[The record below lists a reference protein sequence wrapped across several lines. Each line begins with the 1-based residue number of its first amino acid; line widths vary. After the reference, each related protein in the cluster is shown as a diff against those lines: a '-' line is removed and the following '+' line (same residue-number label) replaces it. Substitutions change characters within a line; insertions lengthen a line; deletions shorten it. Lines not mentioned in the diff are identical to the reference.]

1 MSAVRTTFQSLEIR
15 NYKLFFFGQL
25 ISQCGSWMQTIAL
38 GWLVLDLSNKSG
50 LAVGWALALQFVP
63 TLLFGV
69 WAGALADRFDKRR
82 LFLSTQVALA
92 LIAAVLAVLDLTG
105 VVQLWMLFVMIFV
118 FGMAFALDNPTR
130 QAFVPELVP
139 PSLLPNAIG
148 LTSAT
153 MQGSRVF
160 GPALAGVIIVTL
172 GTGMCF
178 LINAVSFIFVIGAL
192 MMMRPSEIRRP
203 APAPREKGQV
213 REGLRYM
220 WHTRELRSVLL
231 VLVVVGTFAINSPV
245 ILPLLAK
252 ITFDGNADVYSWMT
266 IGMGAGALVGALVY
280 ANRPRYRVQFVI
292 LGGLGFGIA
301 ICAASVAPTLAV
313 FLVLIVLV
321 GAGQTAFLS
330 TSSSLLQL
338 TSDPAMRGRVM
349 AVYTIALLGTT
360 PIGAPTIGW
369 IAETLGPRWAFAV
382 GGIATIAAVLALA
395 LVTARARRRGEQQ
408 VPDARIGDDVVL
420 GVDGEVIPAAVR

>member
-1 MSAVRTTFQSLEIR
+1 
-15 NYKLFFFGQL
+15 
-25 ISQCGSWMQTIAL
+25 
-38 GWLVLDLSNKSG
+38 
-50 LAVGWALALQFVP
+50 
-63 TLLFGV
+63 
-69 WAGALADRFDKRR
+69 
-82 LFLSTQVALA
+82 
-92 LIAAVLAVLDLTG
+92 
-105 VVQLWMLFVMIFV
+105 
-118 FGMAFALDNPTR
+118 
-130 QAFVPELVP
+130 
-139 PSLLPNAIG
+139 
-148 LTSAT
+148 
-153 MQGSRVF
+153 
-160 GPALAGVIIVTL
+160 
-172 GTGMCF
+172 MCF